1 MVRSKNTI
9 ATPPGA
15 TIREQLEDRGMTQ
28 KNFAL
33 RMNLSEKHISQLI
46 NGEVRLTPEIAER
59 LEMVLGI
66 PASFWNNLEAIYQE
80 KLAKVKA
87 ENEMDADKELI
98 KKLPYSEMVKN
109 KWIPE
114 AKTQKEKVVELRKF
128 FEVAKLTIIE
138 NPSITNIA
146 CRRLNESE
154 KSDFALLAWSQ
165 QARREA
171 RNIDTEPIN
180 IKLLQ
185 EKLPEIRKMT
195 VEEPK
200 VFCPTLT
207 KIMSECGIA
216 LVFLPHIGSS
226 FLHGATFQEDKK
238 IVMGLTVRGKDA
250 DRFWFSLFH
259 EVAHIIMGHISKPFG
274 TDADDE
280 HDADEFARN
289 ILIDEDTFLA
299 FAKDNYL
306 TRATIS
312 QFAARM
318 GISPGIVVGR
328 LQKENFIPYNQFNDL
343 KVRYEITA

>member
-33 RMNLSEKHISQLI
+33 RMNLSEKHVSQLI
-46 NGEVRLTPEIAER
+46 NGDVRLTPEIAER

-87 ENEMDADKELI
+87 ENEMDTDKELI

-109 KWIPE
+109 KWVPE
-114 AKTQKEKVVELRKF
+114 VKTQEQKVVELRKF

-138 NPSITNIA
+138 NPAITNIA

-200 VFCPTLT
+200 EFCPALT
-207 KIMSECGIA
+207 KMMSECGIA
-216 LVFLPHIGSS
+216 LVFLPHIEGS
-226 FLHGATFQEDKK
+226 FLHGATFQEDRK

-250 DRFWFSLFH
+250 DRFWFSLF
-259 EVAHIIMGHISKPFG
+259 
-274 TDADDE
+274 
-280 HDADEFARN
+280 
-289 ILIDEDTFLA
+289 
-299 FAKDNYL
+299 
-306 TRATIS
+306 
-312 QFAARM
+312 Q
-318 GISPGIVVGR
+318 
-328 LQKENFIPYNQFNDL
+328 
-343 KVRYEITA
+343 

>member
-33 RMNLSEKHISQLI
+33 RMNLSEKHVSQLI
-46 NGEVRLTPEIAER
+46 NGDVRLTPEIAER

-87 ENEMDADKELI
+87 ENEMDTDKELI

-109 KWIPE
+109 KWVPE
-114 AKTQKEKVVELRKF
+114 VKTQEQKVVELRKF

-138 NPSITNIA
+138 NPAITNIA

-185 EKLPEIRKMT
+185 EKLENDCRRAERI
-195 VEEPK
+195 
-200 VFCPTLT
+200 
-207 KIMSECGIA
+207 
-216 LVFLPHIGSS
+216 LPC
-226 FLHGATFQEDKK
+226 T
-238 IVMGLTVRGKDA
+238 
-250 DRFWFSLFH
+250 
-259 EVAHIIMGHISKPFG
+259 
-274 TDADDE
+274 
-280 HDADEFARN
+280 
-289 ILIDEDTFLA
+289 DED
-299 FAKDNYL
+299 DV
-306 TRATIS
+306 
-312 QFAARM
+312 RM
-318 GISPGIVVGR
+318 WYCACLFTS
-328 LQKENFIPYNQFNDL
+328 Y
-343 KVRYEITA
+343 